1 MLRDTK
7 YFEEKK
13 YFTWESSELERP
25 SEVEEGVA
33 GVEDVGAVGG
43 GADLRLVSALP
54 GPAQLGSVLQ
64 GETGVTVVQYQ
75 HGGPGEREE

>member
-1 MLRDTK
+1 M
-7 YFEEKK
+7 
-13 YFTWESSELERP
+13 
-25 SEVEEGVA
+25 A

-43 GADLRLVSALP
+43 GADLRPVSALP